1 MSETPPASARATAAW
16 VRYAV
21 DYGGLAAWLA
31 TLVITRNAVAS
42 SWVIVG
48 ASILALAIG
57 LIMERRIAPMP
68 LVTAVLGLIFGGLT
82 LFFHDERFI
91 KVKPTILYS
100 AFGLFL
106 LTGLLR
112 GKNPLKA
119 LMGDAFHLPDAV
131 VRILTLRYA
140 LVFFALGLFQIPG
153 RGGGD
158 FPVRAQP
165 GAPDDEAYAGRG
177 DEGRPASARELRLNL
192 WPMPPTE
199 RLSSNR
205 RNNEL
210 ACAAA
215 SLGDADGQDQVCDQE
230 WGRAARPIAQSP
242 SAQGLAEGAGHLR

>member
-140 LVFFALGLFQIPG
+140 LVFFALAAANEAVWRTQSTVVWAFFKFPGVAVVIFLFALSQ
-153 RGGGD
+153 
-158 FPVRAQP
+158 
-165 GAPDDEAYAGRG
+165 APLMRKHMPDEATKDGPLP
-177 DEGRPASARELRLNL
+177 PANS
-192 WPMPPTE
+192 
-199 RLSSNR
+199 
-205 RNNEL
+205 
-210 ACAAA
+210 
-215 SLGDADGQDQVCDQE
+215 D
-230 WGRAARPIAQSP
+230 
-242 SAQGLAEGAGHLR
+242 